1 MGKTISIVE
10 DENILR
16 EINKDY
22 FFDAGYDVLE
32 AKDGIKALELFE
44 KFSIDLIILDI
55 MMPKLDGWSVCRR
68 IREKSV
74 VPIIIL
80 TARSDVEDTLLGYL
94 P

>member
-80 TARSDVEDTLLGYL
+80 TARSDEEDTLLGYL

>member
-80 TARSDVEDTLLGYL
+80 TARSDEEDTLLSL
-94 P
+94 